1 MIRGAET
8 TCPGWLDRL
17 PGRTP
22 TRQTMR
28 TDPQRE
34 ILAYLLKGGRLTVK
48 TAWKKFGTSEFRR
61 IVSRLKKKGY
71 KFGSRWMEGTT
82 PDGRQVRFKEHF
94 LIL

>member
-1 MIRGAET
+1 MIAYPGAHQHEK
-8 TCPGWLDRL
+8 
-17 PGRTP
+17 
-22 TRQTMR
+22 TMR

-94 LIL
+94 LEQVPGA

>member
-1 MIRGAET
+1 MARN
-8 TCPGWLDRL
+8 
-17 PGRTP
+17 
-22 TRQTMR
+22 
-28 TDPQRE
+28 PQRE

-94 LIL
+94 LEQVPGA